1 MKLNE
6 LARDLAKYLLHGTI
20 FTVLASILGLLW
32 VAIFVFLAL
41 IGSILG
47 IIIGFGVLFV
57 FYGFANSLATRL
69 LWFPVRKGLWIYLG
83 QGLLLGI
90 VLVIIEFVP
99 LLLLAGSIITLSPS
113 DLVITLVLV
122 NVLFAFVDGFV
133 GKMIGGIW
141 REHGVRAKVL
151 AGEQPVA
158 PEVLP
163 DVKNPDD
170 LRCPRCRG
178 ARLVVEKDRSA
189 YCSDC
194 KRGIHPTAWTA
205 GAG

>member
-1 MKLNE
+1 MKLKA

-20 FTVLASILGLLW
+20 FTVLASILG
-32 VAIFVFLAL
+32 
-41 IGSILG
+41 
-47 IIIGFGVLFV
+47 FGLLFV

-99 LLLLAGSIITLSPS
+99 LLLLAGTIISLSPS
-113 DLVITLVLV
+113 DLVITIVLV

-151 AGEQPVA
+151 AGVEPVA
-158 PEVLP
+158 PEVVP

-170 LRCPRCRG
+170 LRCPRCHG

-189 YCSDC
+189 YCIDC

-205 GAG
+205 GTG